1 MTTEEYFEV
10 IEGLDNNG
18 NSYYLIPFDF
28 ENLKINPYYYT
39 SPLEYDP
46 LSYKFDES
54 YNVKIK
60 RHDLN
65 ADYYLLSNL
74 GSENFIQLLN
84 ELDIKYRSIPL
95 NITLNRNKIPEKKY
109 FLIYI
114 ADIVSML
121 NEDLSTF
128 KLMQD
133 KYSGE
138 IIIENGFKQYDEITK
153 FLVNKEKVDGYN
165 LFYCSDINKLVCSK
179 TFKNKFIESGLKGI
193 YFKKID
199 NTYKYYS
206 VDPALLKFL

>member
-28 ENLKINPYYYT
+28 ENFKINPYYYT

-46 LSYKFDES
+46 LSYKFDEL

-114 ADIVSML
+114 ADIVSIL

-153 FLVNKEKVDGYN
+153 FLVNKEKVDGYH

-193 YFKKID
+193 DFKKID

>member
-1 MTTEEYFEV
+1 MTNEEYFEI
-10 IEGLDNNG
+10 IEGLDNNR

-28 ENLKINPYYYT
+28 ENFKMDPYYYT
-39 SPLEYDP
+39 SPLQEDP

-84 ELDIKYRSIPL
+84 EFNIKYKSIPL
-95 NITLNRNKIPEKKY
+95 DINLTRNKTPEKKY

-114 ADIVSML
+114 ADIISIL
-121 NEDLSTF
+121 NEKLSTF
-128 KLMQD
+128 KLMHD

-138 IIIENGFKQYDEITK
+138 IIIEKGFKQYDEITK
-153 FLVNKEKVDGYN
+153 FSIDKEKAHGYD
-165 LFYCSDINKLVCSK
+165 LFYCSEINKLVCSK
-179 TFKNKFIESGLKGI
+179 KFKNKFMKNSLKGI
-193 YFKKID
+193 DFKKID
-199 NTYKYYS
+199 NDYTYYS